1 MALLDLTYERFLS
14 KINAANG
21 TNLTMDQVSFSEPR
35 SNTNT
40 NLGSSGYNIRVR
52 PKNGS
57 SDDSF
62 LFNYDKLF

>member
-40 NLGSSGYNIRVR
+40 NLGSGGYNYLVLFYYAFQLSVR
-52 PKNGS
+52 IINGV
-57 SDDSF
+57 
-62 LFNYDKLF
+62 